1 MGVSIP
7 SSNTADLTID
17 LNMAPTAC
25 APFCLVLARAA
36 SLYSS
41 WRTNYFLS
49 CFKMIYIYDFIIL
62 MIKVNAIYKC
72 EEAKVLLLGS
82 SSFIYYQLTGKLL
95 EF

>member
-1 MGVSIP
+1 
-7 SSNTADLTID
+7 
-17 LNMAPTAC
+17 
-25 APFCLVLARAA
+25 
-36 SLYSS
+36 
-41 WRTNYFLS
+41 
-49 CFKMIYIYDFIIL
+49 MIYIYDFIIL